1 MKRWLTP
8 LLLGIAVLISA
19 GVVVETKHRNRALVA
34 DLEELRLQRARLG
47 IEWSQLQLEEATL
60 AHPGKVERVARE
72 QLGMTEP
79 DDTVQVSEPS
89 L

>member
-19 GVVVETKHRNRALVA
+19 VVVVETKHRNRALVA

-72 QLGMTEP
+72 QLGMSEP
-79 DDTVQVSEPS
+79 DDTVQVAEPS